1 MKTTIKTTGLLQLP
15 EGFNKHE
22 VNEMFMLSCQ
32 GGGNTTEVSLS
43 TWEKVEKSNTIL
55 LKFADGLYLLK
66 SRNINVIENI
76 KFRQYT
82 LFSGVPVDSVGISY
96 IITAKQNMTFRHY
109 IEFHKTH
116 IA

>member
-1 MKTTIKTTGLLQLP
+1 MKTTINTTGLLQLP
-15 EGFNKHE
+15 DGFDKNN
-22 VNEMFMLSCQ
+22 VNEMLMLSCQ
-32 GGGNTTEVSLS
+32 GRGNVTEVSLS
-43 TWEKVEKSNTIL
+43 TLEKVEKANTIL

-66 SRNINVIENI
+66 SRNVNVIENI

-82 LFSGVPVDSVGISY
+82 LFSRVPVDSVGISY
-96 IITAKQNMTFRHY
+96 IITDKQNMTFRHY